1 MSFIVSRS
9 DATERLNKDLHEPRA
24 SVIFNTVSAV
34 WFVFY
39 SRTSIIRKHIG
50 RTKSFIKLYHVP

>member
-24 SVIFNTVSAV
+24 SVIFSTVSAV
-34 WFVFY
+34 WFVF
-39 SRTSIIRKHIG
+39 
-50 RTKSFIKLYHVP
+50 